1 MTDHPSGF
9 VVEVV
14 DDDQSVLDSLELLL
28 ESADYTVRSFD
39 SATVLLDSRCL
50 AEIDY
55 LISDVDMPVINGFQL
70 LPMVHA
76 ARPGLPIAL
85 ITGHPE
91 LLSQVPSSAKVIS
104 ACSRS
109 RSTRRSYSPLSAT
122 LYGFQICADVG
133 RDRQRQRLVMS
144 SASSGFRAETI
155 LANTATAIRQA
166 DVEKA

>member
-91 LLSQVPSSAKVIS
+91 LLSQVPSVGQGHFRLFKKPFNAKELLTAVGDALRIPNL
-104 ACSRS
+104 
-109 RSTRRSYSPLSAT
+109 RRRRP
-122 LYGFQICADVG
+122 
-133 RDRQRQRLVMS
+133 
-144 SASSGFRAETI
+144 
-155 LANTATAIRQA
+155 
-166 DVEKA
+166 